1 MAYRVILLFISIIL
15 VTDAVAR
22 WGRNRFA
29 CQDICKD
36 KEGEVIA
43 TRKPKSDGKCVAVV
57 CRDCRLKRQLI
68 SDCVSVHEKQIA
80 ESKEKTTCTYD
91 GKPMPNGQIVDSNE
105 GSSVCM
111 KGKMIGIASLV
122 SHFGAFIP

>member
-15 VTDAVAR
+15 VTDVVAR
-22 WGRNRFA
+22 WGRNRRT
-29 CQDICKD
+29 CRGICKD
-36 KEGEVIA
+36 KDDEVIA
-43 TRKPKSDGKCVAVV
+43 TRRPWSNGKCVAFV
-57 CRDCRLKRQLI
+57 CRNCRLKRQLI

-91 GKPMPNGQIVDSNE
+91 GKPVPNGQIVDSNE

-122 SHFGAFIP
+122 SHFGAFVP